1 MGIVSRLFGKNKAT
15 TAVVESNDPPTCPH
29 VTLTPRWDNIAD
41 MGNEDA
47 VTSYICEGCHRSLS
61 AEEGRALRR
70 TEAERLHQGIST
82 AE

>member
-1 MGIVSRLFGKNKAT
+1 MGIISRLFGKSKAT
-15 TAVVESNDPPTCPH
+15 AEPADVPCPH
-29 VTLTPRWDNIAD
+29 ITLTPRWDNIAD

-47 VTSYICEGCHRSLS
+47 VTSYTCEGCHQTFS

-70 TEAERLHQGIST
+70 TEAERLQSGIGS